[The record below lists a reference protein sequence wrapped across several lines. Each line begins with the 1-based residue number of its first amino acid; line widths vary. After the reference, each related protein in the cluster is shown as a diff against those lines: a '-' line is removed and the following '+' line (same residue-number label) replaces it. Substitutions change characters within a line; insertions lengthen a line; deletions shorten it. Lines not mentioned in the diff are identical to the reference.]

1 MSVLPET
8 LAASVIEDGSA
19 EPLSQQFK
27 TNFKEISRQSA
38 IFLVGT
44 LFTLAAGYFVK
55 IYVARV
61 LGAQP
66 LGIYALG
73 MTIVSFVQLW
83 GALGLPAAA
92 ARYVAAYNRPAQAD
106 SLRAFLTRTTVVIL
120 VLNLSLGIGM
130 AFAGRAAARFYHAP
144 QLAPMLPLFAAL
156 MFLGAITN
164 FFSQVAAGFKDVAR
178 RTMFTNFVATPLG
191 LVLTVILLQ
200 LGTGLWGYVV
210 AQVISTSI
218 LTVLLVRLAWKLTP
232 VPARF
237 SSQPLPPLEREVVS
251 FAGASLGMNVVDFL
265 SSQADKILL
274 GLFLSPKLLGIYVL
288 ASTLVAFVPI
298 LLQSVNQIFAPVIA
312 DLYARGESVILGKL
326 YRTLTRWIL
335 AATLPAALLL
345 IVFAPQWMR
354 IFGSDFEPGWP
365 ILAIGTVGQVVNC
378 AVGSVGFLLLMSG
391 NQKRLLKVQV
401 ASALVS
407 VAANLLLIPVWG
419 IVGAAVAAALI
430 NVVSNI
436 WNLVEVRR
444 SLQFS
449 PFTRSYFSLLL
460 PTAVLVACL
469 LLVRHFAGHLTYNW
483 RLLLPASFLS
493 YALFAGACLPLLCE
507 DDRLIAAGAWRQ
519 CQGNLRKMSMR
530 AS

>member
-1 MSVLPET
+1 MAVLPES
-8 LAASVIEDGSA
+8 LAPSAIDDDSA

-27 TNFKEISRQSA
+27 SNFKEITRQSA
-38 IFLVGT
+38 VFLAGT

-92 ARYVAAYNRPAQAD
+92 ARYVAAYNRPDRAD
-106 SLRAFLTRTTVVIL
+106 SLRAFLTRTTVVML
-120 VLNLSLGIGM
+120 ALNLTLGVGM
-130 AFAGRAAARFYHAP
+130 TFAGKVAARFYHAP

-156 MFLGAITN
+156 MFLGAVTN

-178 RTMFTNFVATPLG
+178 RTMLTNFIATPLG

-210 AQVISTSI
+210 AQIISTS
-218 LTVLLVRLAWKLTP
+218 LLACLLFRLALKLTP
-232 VPARF
+232 ASARF
-237 SSQPLPPLEREVVS
+237 SLQPLAPLDHGVIS

-274 GLFLSPKLLGIYVL
+274 GIFLSAKLLGIYVL

-312 DLYARGESVILGKL
+312 DLYERGESVLLGKL
-326 YRTLTRWIL
+326 YGTLTRWIL
-335 AATLPAALLL
+335 GATLPAALLL
-345 IVFAPQWMR
+345 IVFAPQSMR
-354 IFGSDFEPGWP
+354 IFGPDFEVGWP
-365 ILAIGTVGQVVNC
+365 ILAIGTAGQVVNC

-401 ASALVS
+401 ASAVVS
-407 VAANLLLIPVWG
+407 VAANLLLIAVWG

-430 NVVSNI
+430 NVLSNV
-436 WNLVEVRR
+436 WNLLEVRQ
-444 SLQFS
+444 SLKFS
-449 PFTRSYFSLLL
+449 PFNRSYFSLLI
-460 PTAVLVACL
+460 PAAVVLGFL
-469 LLVRHFAGHLTYNW
+469 LLVRHLGGDLVYNW
-483 RLLLPASFLS
+483 RLLFSAVILS
-493 YALFAGACLPLLCE
+493 YALFAAACLPLLNM
-507 DDRLIAAGAWRQ
+507 DDRRIAASAWRQ
-519 CQGNLRKMSMR
+519 CQGNIRKLSMR
-530 AS
+530 AQ